1 MHLNSIRGIRAKP
14 VSVTPT
20 HVVSTLSARAPEFDG
35 FRERNSDPAK
45 RLRHPP
51 QNERLRVL
59 PVQATPFP
67 ESALPVWHPD
77 GVISVLS
84 NRVVRASV
92 LAAAVVWTA
101 SLEGAEPQSAAGGP
115 RAAIFGPAQF
125 PDSPEVRF
133 PRSDGDSG
141 ENRGCN
147 VPSASIDAS
156 LRNDNRRTTGLV
168 LAKGGYFPPVQ
179 QSMLTARWNNIQ
191 CRKVDGEISAW
202 YSLHDARVFEE
213 KRFQARGMFE
223 PFARVH
229 VYGGISYYDNP
240 KDLFSSRSIFFIGGA
255 EYPTVLG
262 MTFNADYLWDAKE
275 HGEWLTLQVTKRHT
289 LGTIRRGA
297 VFTYKH
303 GLGAT
308 GTHSLPGNTNT
319 ASITGVPSVFYRAI
333 LEIDDGPVTWY
344 MEASP
349 HLSFVSR
356 ATGVRKKH
364 VLVAVGL
371 RMDFP

>member
-1 MHLNSIRGIRAKP
+1 
-14 VSVTPT
+14 V
-20 HVVSTLSARAPEFDG
+20 
-35 FRERNSDPAK
+35 
-45 RLRHPP
+45 
-51 QNERLRVL
+51 
-59 PVQATPFP
+59 
-67 ESALPVWHPD
+67 
-77 GVISVLS
+77 
-84 NRVVRASV
+84 
-92 LAAAVVWTA
+92 
-101 SLEGAEPQSAAGGP
+101 
-115 RAAIFGPAQF
+115 FG
-125 PDSPEVRF
+125 E
-133 PRSDGDSG
+133 
-141 ENRGCN
+141 
-147 VPSASIDAS
+147 
-156 LRNDNRRTTGLV
+156 
-168 LAKGGYFPPVQ
+168 GGYTPPVQ
-179 QSMLTARWNNIQ
+179 QSRLSARLNNIQ

-223 PFARVH
+223 PFAHVH

-240 KDLFSSRSIFFIGGA
+240 EDTFSSRSIFFIGGA

-262 MTFNADYLWDAKE
+262 LTFNADYLWDAKE
-275 HGEWLTLQVTKRHT
+275 HGEWLTLQVTKRHK

-297 VFTYKH
+297 VFTYRH

-319 ASITGVPSVFYRAI
+319 PSITGVPSVFYRAI

-349 HLSFVSR
+349 HVSFVSR

-364 VLVAVGL
+364 VLLAIGL